1 MDLDDTFCDDILG
14 TVKSKPKAGGKFQPK
29 AKASAKNG
37 TSTSVPSAPSG
48 STDENSVR
56 LTPSGLETKQYAQPV
71 VAEDKLTTADGIS
84 AATSEIVCI
93 NQKSKDNES
102 SFTDNKSLES
112 VKTSSQHV
120 IGEDIGSKDALH
132 PEVGT
137 SESNIGWHSCIGILS
152 AEIDSMEFELEPFGG
167 ILSEADATNGND
179 DREGSLSHSKMP
191 TFLDFNNKDSVEH
204 FGIRA
209 CNSVDSS
216 ALRSCDAAEPQTHP
230 YAHINQDTVTCREA
244 GVSNKGGDV
253 RIDNGRS
260 ETEFQEAGAFSGME
274 DLDFMSQDNIP
285 FGLHAGKFR
294 PKPKMKAIKEKPSTD
309 TSHPEVESVMHSQAP
324 ELVPSDTGYANVNSV
339 SAFPADDLQDNS
351 MRFDDF
357 ITLDPTSEISMNEES
372 INLAKTSYSDGPVL
386 RDTLHSEDVP
396 EILTELDSNCRRG
409 EASTSSDLLQ
419 KCTRSATVDEENN
432 DGKSSGNLNN
442 DGKSLR
448 KLRKK
453 VSFQL
458 IDEPD
463 GEVNEN
469 GGFSGE
475 PPTDS
480 NIGKVEDRDDEDEY
494 RVESD
499 EEFRVESMSQK
510 KRAPRKSKKSG
521 VENGK
526 PVQKRKKANEAADQ
540 STKEPPKKFSHS
552 TRRNRRH
559 VDKVLLETPEDEID
573 PQRLPIKDLILL
585 AEYKER
591 LASKE
596 AETSKT
602 PLTNL
607 RSYNSFPKESS
618 YNGEATF
625 VSEQGRGSDDQPSYE
640 VPTDPFINYQSFM
653 DKTPSTRWSKQDT
666 ELFYEAVRQFGT
678 DFSMIQQL
686 FPGRTRHQ
694 VKLKFKKE
702 ERHYPIR
709 LSEALTSR
717 AKDHSH
723 FQLVIE
729 RLQQA
734 SQAED
739 AYVDDEVARTG
750 KEEEEI
756 VELTTQAKEEVA
768 KPEQDGE
775 VVVED
780 HEADLGEVHSP
791 AKSDV
796 GDDNLYD
803 WSQYKSDY

>member
-1 MDLDDTFCDDILG
+1 
-14 TVKSKPKAGGKFQPK
+14 
-29 AKASAKNG
+29 
-37 TSTSVPSAPSG
+37 
-48 STDENSVR
+48 
-56 LTPSGLETKQYAQPV
+56 
-71 VAEDKLTTADGIS
+71 
-84 AATSEIVCI
+84 
-93 NQKSKDNES
+93 
-102 SFTDNKSLES
+102 
-112 VKTSSQHV
+112 
-120 IGEDIGSKDALH
+120 
-132 PEVGT
+132 
-137 SESNIGWHSCIGILS
+137 
-152 AEIDSMEFELEPFGG
+152 MEFELEPFGG
-167 ILSEADATNGND
+167 ILSEADATN
-179 DREGSLSHSKMP
+179 
-191 TFLDFNNKDSVEH
+191 
-204 FGIRA
+204 
-209 CNSVDSS
+209 
-216 ALRSCDAAEPQTHP
+216 ALGPCDAAEPQTRP
-230 YAHINQDTVTCREA
+230 DAHTNQDTVTCREA
-244 GVSNKGGDV
+244 GVSNKGVDV

-309 TSHPEVESVMHSQAP
+309 TSHPEVESVMHSQTP
-324 ELVPSDTGYANVNSV
+324 ELVPSYTGYANVNSV

-372 INLAKTSYSDGPVL
+372 INLAKTYSDGPVP

-419 KCTRSATVDEENN
+419 KCKRSATADEENN

-480 NIGKVEDRDDEDEY
+480 NIGEVEDRDDDDEY

-552 TRRNRRH
+552 TRRNRRR

-607 RSYNSFPKESS
+607 RSYNSFPRESS

-625 VSEQGRGSDDQPSYE
+625 VSEQGRGSDDDQPSYE
-640 VPTDPFINYQSFM
+640 VPTDPFVNYQSFM

-702 ERHYPIR
+702 ERQYPLR

-723 FQLVIE
+723 FHLVIE

-780 HEADLGEVHSP
+780 QEADLGEVHSP
-791 AKSDV
+791 AKSDA

>member
-1 MDLDDTFCDDILG
+1 MDLDDPFCDDILE

-29 AKASAKNG
+29 AKSSAKDG
-37 TSTSVPSAPSG
+37 TSTSVPSAAS
-48 STDENSVR
+48 EN
-56 LTPSGLETKQYAQPV
+56 
-71 VAEDKLTTADGIS
+71 KLTTADGIS

-102 SFTDNKSLES
+102 SFSDNKSSFSDNKSLES
-112 VKTSSQHV
+112 VKASSQPV
-120 IGEDIGSKDALH
+120 MGEDIGSKDALH
-132 PEVGT
+132 PEVAT
-137 SESNIGWHSCIGILS
+137 SESHIGWHSCMGMLS

-167 ILSEADATNGND
+167 ILSEADTTNGND
-179 DREGSLSHSKMP
+179 GREGSLSHSKMP

-216 ALRSCDAAEPQTHP
+216 ALGACDAAEPQTCP
-230 YAHINQDTVTCREA
+230 DAHINRDTLTCREA
-244 GVSNKGGDV
+244 GVSN
-253 RIDNGRS
+253 NGVDIQINNGMS
-260 ETEFQEAGAFSGME
+260 ETKEAGAFSGME
-274 DLDFMSQDNIP
+274 DLDFMSQANIP
-285 FGLHAGKFR
+285 FGLHSGKFR
-294 PKPKMKAIKEKPSTD
+294 PKPKMKTRKDKPSTD
-309 TSHPEVESVMHSQAP
+309 ISHPEVESVMHSQAP
-324 ELVPSDTGYANVNSV
+324 ELVPSDTGYANVDSV
-339 SAFPADDLQDNS
+339 PAFPADDLQDNS

-357 ITLDPTSEISMNEES
+357 ITLDTTSEISMNEDS
-372 INLAKTSYSDGPVL
+372 INLAKISYSDCPVP
-386 RDTLHSEDVP
+386 RDILHSEDVP

-419 KCTRSATVDEENN
+419 KGKRSATADEENN
-432 DGKSSGNLNN
+432 DDKSLRNLNN

-463 GEVNEN
+463 GEANEN
-469 GGFSGE
+469 GSFSSE

-480 NIGKVEDRDDEDEY
+480 NIGEVEDGDDDDEY

-499 EEFRVESMSQK
+499 DEFRVESMSQK

-526 PVQKRKKANEAADQ
+526 PVQKRKRANEAADQ
-540 STKEPPKKFSHS
+540 LSKEPPKKFSHS
-552 TRRNRRH
+552 TRRNRRC

-607 RSYNSFPKESS
+607 RSYNSFPEESS
-618 YNGEATF
+618 YNGEAAF
-625 VSEQGRGSDDQPSYE
+625 VSEQGRGSDDDQPSYE
-640 VPTDPFINYQSFM
+640 VPTNPFINYQSFM

-678 DFSMIQQL
+678 DFAMIQQL

-702 ERHYPIR
+702 ERQYPLR

-739 AYVDDEVARTG
+739 AYVDDVVGRTG
-750 KEEEEI
+750 KEEEI

-780 HEADLGEVHSP
+780 QEADLGEVHSP
-791 AKSDV
+791 AKSDA

>member
-167 ILSEADATNGND
+167 ILSEADATN
-179 DREGSLSHSKMP
+179 
-191 TFLDFNNKDSVEH
+191 
-204 FGIRA
+204 
-209 CNSVDSS
+209 

-260 ETEFQEAGAFSGME
+260 ETEEAGAFSGME

>member
-1 MDLDDTFCDDILG
+1 
-14 TVKSKPKAGGKFQPK
+14 
-29 AKASAKNG
+29 
-37 TSTSVPSAPSG
+37 
-48 STDENSVR
+48 
-56 LTPSGLETKQYAQPV
+56 
-71 VAEDKLTTADGIS
+71 
-84 AATSEIVCI
+84 
-93 NQKSKDNES
+93 
-102 SFTDNKSLES
+102 
-112 VKTSSQHV
+112 
-120 IGEDIGSKDALH
+120 
-132 PEVGT
+132 
-137 SESNIGWHSCIGILS
+137 
-152 AEIDSMEFELEPFGG
+152 
-167 ILSEADATNGND
+167 
-179 DREGSLSHSKMP
+179 
-191 TFLDFNNKDSVEH
+191 
-204 FGIRA
+204 
-209 CNSVDSS
+209 
-216 ALRSCDAAEPQTHP
+216 
-230 YAHINQDTVTCREA
+230 
-244 GVSNKGGDV
+244 
-253 RIDNGRS
+253 
-260 ETEFQEAGAFSGME
+260 
-274 DLDFMSQDNIP
+274 
-285 FGLHAGKFR
+285 
-294 PKPKMKAIKEKPSTD
+294 
-309 TSHPEVESVMHSQAP
+309 MHSQAP

-372 INLAKTSYSDGPVL
+372 INLAKNSYSDGPVL

-480 NIGKVEDRDDEDEY
+480 NIGEVEDRDDEDEY

-702 ERHYPIR
+702 ERHHPIR

>member
-1 MDLDDTFCDDILG
+1 M
-14 TVKSKPKAGGKFQPK
+14 
-29 AKASAKNG
+29 
-37 TSTSVPSAPSG
+37 
-48 STDENSVR
+48 
-56 LTPSGLETKQYAQPV
+56 
-71 VAEDKLTTADGIS
+71 
-84 AATSEIVCI
+84 
-93 NQKSKDNES
+93 
-102 SFTDNKSLES
+102 
-112 VKTSSQHV
+112 
-120 IGEDIGSKDALH
+120 GEDIGSKDALH
-132 PEVGT
+132 PEVAT
-137 SESNIGWHSCIGILS
+137 SESHIGWHSCMGMLS

-167 ILSEADATNGND
+167 ILSEADTTNGND
-179 DREGSLSHSKMP
+179 GREGSLSHSKMP

-216 ALRSCDAAEPQTHP
+216 ALGACDAAEPQTCP
-230 YAHINQDTVTCREA
+230 DAHINRDTLTCREA
-244 GVSNKGGDV
+244 GVSN
-253 RIDNGRS
+253 NGVDIQINNGMS
-260 ETEFQEAGAFSGME
+260 ETKFQEAGAFSGME
-274 DLDFMSQDNIP
+274 DLDFMSQANIP
-285 FGLHAGKFR
+285 FGLHSGKFR
-294 PKPKMKAIKEKPSTD
+294 PKPKMKTRKDKPSTD
-309 TSHPEVESVMHSQAP
+309 ISHPEVESVMHSQAP
-324 ELVPSDTGYANVNSV
+324 ELVPSDTGYANVDSV
-339 SAFPADDLQDNS
+339 PAFPADDLQDNS

-357 ITLDPTSEISMNEES
+357 ITLDTTSEISMNEDS
-372 INLAKTSYSDGPVL
+372 INLAKISYSDCPVP
-386 RDTLHSEDVP
+386 RDILHSEDVP

-419 KCTRSATVDEENN
+419 KGKRSATADEENN
-432 DGKSSGNLNN
+432 DDKSLRNLNN

-463 GEVNEN
+463 GEANEN
-469 GGFSGE
+469 GSFSSE

-480 NIGKVEDRDDEDEY
+480 NIGEVEDGDDDDEY

-499 EEFRVESMSQK
+499 DEFRVESMSQK

-526 PVQKRKKANEAADQ
+526 PVQKRKRANEAADQ
-540 STKEPPKKFSHS
+540 LSKEPPKKFSHS
-552 TRRNRRH
+552 TRRNRRC

-607 RSYNSFPKESS
+607 RSYNSFPEESS
-618 YNGEATF
+618 YNGEAAF
-625 VSEQGRGSDDQPSYE
+625 VSEQGRGSDDDQPSYE
-640 VPTDPFINYQSFM
+640 VPTNPFINYQSFM

-678 DFSMIQQL
+678 DFAMIQQL

-702 ERHYPIR
+702 ERQYPLR

-739 AYVDDEVARTG
+739 AYVDDVVGRTG
-750 KEEEEI
+750 KEEEI

-780 HEADLGEVHSP
+780 QEADLGEVHSP
-791 AKSDV
+791 AKSDA

>member
-1 MDLDDTFCDDILG
+1 MDLDDPFCDDILG

-37 TSTSVPSAPSG
+37 TSTSVPSAPS
-48 STDENSVR
+48 
-56 LTPSGLETKQYAQPV
+56 
-71 VAEDKLTTADGIS
+71 
-84 AATSEIVCI
+84 ATSEIVCI

-167 ILSEADATNGND
+167 ILSEADATN
-179 DREGSLSHSKMP
+179 
-191 TFLDFNNKDSVEH
+191 
-204 FGIRA
+204 
-209 CNSVDSS
+209 

-253 RIDNGRS
+253 QIDNGRS

-480 NIGKVEDRDDEDEY
+480 NIGEVEDRDDEDEY